1 MLSAFAVTSLV
12 TSLLCLAPL
21 GLAFGCVALW
31 QIPRRRQRGR
41 GLAIAGVS
49 VSGAI
54 LLLAAFVVP
63 FVDFHVWTP
72 PARNDSAEVTKP
84 GWATIRS
91 IGAGDCFTPR
101 TRLPEH
107 DTSQLRDGRVE
118 LIPCDKPHRG
128 EAYASFSLSGHGDYP
143 GADRISA
150 IARPRCATL
159 FMDYALDPMAFGPLQ
174 TYYIHPDENGWDAG
188 GRTVVCWVGRPGN
201 AQLDASVRGNASD
214 LNSAQLAFLSAMKP
228 LNTAGTLR
236 PAESPQQDLAEATA
250 WAGHMAQAQAETIRL
265 LKNADLPDAEAP
277 TDQLVTELEAGLPSW
292 QQAAEASDADAFL
305 SRLRAVDQRDGE
317 QYVRRIRSLLHLPLS
332 APEPAQALA
341 VPDIG
346 TPLGSPARIS
356 LLASTPAARAEQA
369 KRVQT
374 ARASTPYPA

>member
-1 MLSAFAVTSLV
+1 MLSALAVTSLV

-31 QIPRRRQRGR
+31 RIPRRRQRGK

-54 LLLAAFVVP
+54 LLLAGVVVP

-72 PARNDSAEVTKP
+72 PARNDSGEVTKS

-128 EAYASFSLSGHGDYP
+128 EAYASFLLSGHGDYP
-143 GADRISA
+143 GAKSISA
-150 IARPRCATL
+150 IARPRCARL

-174 TYYIHPDENGWDAG
+174 TYYIHPDENGWGAG

-201 AQLDASVRGNASD
+201 SELDTSVRGNASD
-214 LNSAQLAFLSAMKP
+214 LSSAQLAFLSAMKP

-236 PAESPQQDLAEATA
+236 PAKSPQQDLAEATA
-250 WAGHMAQAQAETIRL
+250 WAGRMAQAQAETIRL
-265 LKNADLPDAEAP
+265 LKDAELPGAEAP
-277 TDQLVTELEAGLPSW
+277 AGQLVTELEAGLPSW
-292 QQAAEASDADAFL
+292 RQATEASDADTFL
-305 SRLRAVDQRDGE
+305 SRLRAVDQHSGE
-317 QYVRRIRSLLHLPLS
+317 QHVRRIRSLLRLPLS

-341 VPDIG
+341 LPDM
-346 TPLGSPARIS
+346 GSS
-356 LLASTPAARAEQA
+356 
-369 KRVQT
+369 
-374 ARASTPYPA
+374 RASLAKSRYSPPGLPLEQKRSSA